1 MPDALARARTRHG
14 RSALRS
20 ADGLVRHSSLAV
32 GRTELARRM
41 GMVVGRG
48 TATSEVGVEGYIGLA
63 LVLALAG

>member
-1 MPDALARARTRHG
+1 
-14 RSALRS
+14 
-20 ADGLVRHSSLAV
+20 
-32 GRTELARRM
+32 M